1 MVDFGQTDYFH
12 AMDAPKSQL
21 GNVRVKDFGVSSKI
35 GDVLQSVNADIRTG
49 AKHIEMVF
57 MGTGKG
63 SLGQM
68 NTNPEMFDKVKR
80 DEIRQLAKINE
91 VTLSTHAAIQMS
103 GAAGFKQQGFDEQA
117 RQSTLHEIKRT
128 IEFAAD
134 TAGGGAVVVHT
145 NEFPREVKDKQF
157 RVGMRKELTKEEIAR
172 GEKQQER
179 ELIYLADRET
189 GKVAAVPTQK
199 LQLPKWK
206 KINGQYVDI
215 DDKPITKFRDYANRV
230 PVYKDKE
237 NGELEWQ
244 DITFNQFKSEMQKEV
259 EQWNA
264 KNPDKKT
271 SVEKEFVFLQNFQQL
286 QAEQPKALEYLEA
299 AQKTEK
305 NYQEFQKKIPVWEEL
320 EKKTPEAKKEY
331 LYTSFESEFKILEKQ
346 GIDISEELKTKKP
359 HEILQKH
366 TDRLKNETMR
376 YREGHI
382 GFQKNFENL
391 NKQFENYDD
400 IEKVGVEKSA
410 DTFARAAIYAYK
422 IGKQKKLDK
431 AIFVAPENM
440 FGEWGYGGHPDELK
454 DIVLK
459 SRERMVNLLK
469 KEQGINEK
477 DAKKIAID
485 HIKATFD
492 TGHANTWA
500 KYFTEDPKLSPEENK
515 KVFDKWLVGEAKKL
529 IDEGIIGNVHLS
541 DNFGYE
547 DEHLNVGGGNAPL
560 RDLVKLFKD
569 PKYEGKIVVEWGAQ
583 GPEEQQEA
591 GAMLAAWAN
600 LAGSPI
606 YRVEGVSPKW
616 SDIEHGGYFG
626 ASSSPFHVSGAYG
639 AALSKDWRLW
649 SYSEAPIE

>member
-35 GDVLQSVNADIRTG
+35 GDVLQSVKADISTG

-63 SLGQM
+63 SLGQG

-103 GAAGFKQQGFDEQA
+103 GAAGFGEQGFNERA

-128 IEFAAD
+128 IDFAAD

-145 NEFPREVKDKQF
+145 NEFPREIKDPKF
-157 RVGMRKELTKEEIAR
+157 RIGMKKELAK
-172 GEKQQER
+172 GEQEPER
-179 ELIYLADRET
+179 ELIHLADRET
-189 GKVAAVPTQK
+189 GKVFAVPTHAM
-199 LQLPKWK
+199 QLPKWK
-206 KINGQYVDI
+206 KINGNYVDI
-215 DDKPITKFRDYANRV
+215 DDKPITDIQNYADRV
-230 PVYKDKE
+230 PEYKNKE
-237 NGELEWQ
+237 KGEIEWQ
-244 DITFNQFKSEMQKEV
+244 KVSFNDFKKEI
-259 EQWNA
+259 EGWNG
-264 KNPDKKT
+264 KQSK
-271 SVEKEFVFLQNFQQL
+271 EKHISPEKAFVFLQHFQQL

-299 AQKTEK
+299 AQRSEK
-305 NYQEFQKKIPVWEEL
+305 NYKELEKKARFWEDL
-320 EKKTPEAKKEY
+320 EKKTPKDKKEY
-331 LYTSFESEFKILEKQ
+331 LQDAFESEFKQLERQ
-346 GIDISEELKTKKP
+346 GIDITEQLKTKKP
-359 HEILQKH
+359 HEILQQMTEK
-366 TDRLKNETMR
+366 LKNETMR

-382 GFQKNFENL
+382 GFQKNFESMK
-391 NKQFENYDD
+391 KQFDNIDE

-410 DTFARAAIYAYK
+410 DTFARAAIHAYK
-422 IGKQKKLDK
+422 LEKQKKLDK

-440 FGEWGYGGHPDELK
+440 FGEWGYGGHPDELRNL
-454 DIVLK
+454 VLK
-459 SRERMVNLLK
+459 SRERMINLLK
-469 KEQGINEK
+469 TEQGINEK
-477 DAKKIAID
+477 DAKKIAAD

-492 TGHANTWA
+492 TGHANTWSR
-500 KYFTEDPKLSPEENK
+500 YFNEDPKLSPEDNK
-515 KVFDKWLVGEAKKL
+515 KVFDKWLVGEVKKL
-529 IDEGIIGNVHLS
+529 VDDGILGNVHLS
-541 DNFGYE
+541 DNFGYT

-560 RDLVKLFKD
+560 RDLVKIFKD

-583 GPEEQQEA
+583 GQDEQQEA

-606 YRVEGVSPKW
+606 YRVDGVSPRW
-616 SDIEHGGYFG
+616 SDLEHGGYFG

-639 AALSKDWRLW
+639 AGLSKDWRLW